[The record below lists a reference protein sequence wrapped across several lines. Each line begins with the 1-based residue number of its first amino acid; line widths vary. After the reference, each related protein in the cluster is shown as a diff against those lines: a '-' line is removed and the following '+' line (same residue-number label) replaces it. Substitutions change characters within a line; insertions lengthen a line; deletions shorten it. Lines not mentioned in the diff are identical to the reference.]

1 MGQQEEHLIDSS
13 KKSSLEKTNVVC
25 VCVCVYEDVS
35 AAGFTQENREQN
47 STQN

>member
-13 KKSSLEKTNVVC
+13 KKSSLEKNVVC
-25 VCVCVYEDVS
+25 VCEDVL
-35 AAGFTQENREQN
+35 AAGFAQENQEQN